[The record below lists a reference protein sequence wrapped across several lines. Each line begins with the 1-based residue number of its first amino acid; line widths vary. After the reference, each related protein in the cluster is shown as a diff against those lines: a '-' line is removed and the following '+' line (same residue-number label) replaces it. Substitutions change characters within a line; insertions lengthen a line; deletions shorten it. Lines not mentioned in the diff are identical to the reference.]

1 MGEAIGQML
10 PAAVGVAISP
20 FPIVA
25 VVLMLATPRA
35 RTNGPAFLAGWLAGL
50 ALLGAILLTVS
61 NHLDPTSSSGPATWV
76 TVVKLLA
83 GLALVYLAF
92 RQWQGRPRGGVAP
105 EEPRWMAS
113 VDGFT
118 PVKTA
123 STGAVLSTV
132 NPKNFLLALAG
143 VEAIAGAG
151 ISVGEE
157 AIAWLVF
164 ILIGSLG
171 VIAPLA
177 VYFALGARSQQIL
190 EDLKGWMI
198 QNSAVIMTVLLFV
211 IGVKLVGDAITE
223 LSA

>member
-20 FPIVA
+20 VPIVA

-35 RTNGPAFLAGWLAGL
+35 RTNGPAFLAGWLLGL
-50 ALLGAILLTVS
+50 GVLGAILLTIS

-76 TVVKLLA
+76 SVVKLLA
-83 GLALVYLAF
+83 GLLLLYLAL
-92 RQWQGRPRGGVAP
+92 RQWQGRPRGGAVPA
-105 EEPRWMAS
+105 EPKWMAA
-113 VDGFT
+113 VDDFT
-118 PVKTA
+118 PVKSA
-123 STGAVLSTV
+123 GTGAVLSTA
-132 NPKNFLLALAG
+132 NPKNFLLGLAG

-151 ISVGEE
+151 ISDGEE

-177 VYFALGARSQQIL
+177 VYFGLGARSQQIL
-190 EDLKGWMI
+190 EDLRGWMT
-198 QNSAVIMTVLLFV
+198 QNSAVIMTVLLLV
-211 IGVKLVGDAITE
+211 IGVKLVGDAISGFST
-223 LSA
+223 